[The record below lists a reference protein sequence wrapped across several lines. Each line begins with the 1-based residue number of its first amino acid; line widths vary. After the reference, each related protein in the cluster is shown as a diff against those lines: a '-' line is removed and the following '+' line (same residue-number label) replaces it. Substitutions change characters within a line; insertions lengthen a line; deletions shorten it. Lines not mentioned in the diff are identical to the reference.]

1 MSIEYFQEY
10 ERYVVITGVRDTK
23 ISHPEVVLRQ
33 LRQISGSVDAQI
45 LDMKSVAGK
54 DHLRF
59 AVLNALKAWKQ
70 GRQMSESLAIEIL
83 LYASGQR
90 QIKNAIAFL
99 GVASDSRNIA
109 VIGISSERS
118 ALEEFR
124 AKLRDIMGGEM
135 DELILE
141 ERDNDAIKRT
151 FDITDVQFKTL
162 VKRAVTEEEA
172 LTRLVIEKMALLSTK
187 S

>member
-1 MSIEYFQEY
+1 MSIECFEEY
-10 ERYVVITGVRDTK
+10 GKYVMITGVRDAK
-23 ISHPEVVLRQ
+23 ISHPEAVLRQ
-33 LRQISGSVDAQI
+33 LRQISGGVDAQI
-45 LDMKSVAGK
+45 LDTKSIAGK

-70 GRQMSESLAIEIL
+70 GSQVSESLAIEII

-99 GVASDSRNIA
+99 GVTSDSRNLA

-118 ALEEFR
+118 ALEGFKAR
-124 AKLRDIMGGEM
+124 LRDVIGGEM

-141 ERDNDAIKRT
+141 EGDNDAVKRT
-151 FDITDVQFKTL
+151 FDITDVQLKTL
-162 VKRAVTEEEA
+162 VGRTLTEKEA
-172 LTRLVIEKMALLSTK
+172 LTRLVIEKMALLSTQ